1 MRSCVH
7 SHNYHKARSNAVP
20 HGTLGRKAVM
30 FSWYDTSILT
40 LPFLTIKN
48 IKSSQLFKTAL
59 LYTVCIYVSEYDV
72 LALAYVRDSSV
83 VWERETGQVCM
94 CRGAWYRS
102 EDDLIH
108 LLSCLGQGCLFPIH
122 CIGQS
127 TRPSIPRRPPV
138 SASCLALGALRLET
152 WAENPDF
159 RLVLRINAQIFMFV
173 WQAHYS
179 LNWLSSQYLYFSV
192 LILSSGNQTTSF
204 SV

>member
-72 LALAYVRDSSV
+72 LASAYVRDSSV
-83 VWERETGQVCM
+83 VWERDRAGVYVSRCM
-94 CRGAWYRS
+94 VQS

-108 LLSCLGQGCLFPIH
+108 LLPCLGQGRLFPIH

-152 WAENPDF
+152 WAENPDS
-159 RLVLRINAQIFMFV
+159 RLVLQINAQIFMFV